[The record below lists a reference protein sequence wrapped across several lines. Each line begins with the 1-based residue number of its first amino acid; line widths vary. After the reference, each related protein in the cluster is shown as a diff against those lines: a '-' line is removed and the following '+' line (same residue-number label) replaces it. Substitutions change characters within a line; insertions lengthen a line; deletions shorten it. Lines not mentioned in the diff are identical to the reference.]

1 MKKNWKNYGDKF
13 SQLTTRE
20 QYLVLLSGL
29 VAIVLIGSY
38 LFIDEKSTK
47 IATFEKQ
54 SRVMKSGNQ
63 SLDYTINE
71 FQSALTEDPNEDTV
85 KEIAKLQG
93 KLAGID
99 KELVHLT
106 TELISP
112 SEMRQAL
119 LRLLRLEPGV
129 SLLSFELLGAKSLSF
144 ELLGA
149 KQLSDLNNTQPS
161 AKQLGLNL
169 YKHGIKIKITGKY
182 FEIRNYLKQ
191 LEQLRW
197 KFFWQDF
204 EFTVKDYPQGEVEI
218 IIYSLGLNKEFIGV

>member
-1 MKKNWKNYGDKF
+1 MKKNWQNYSNKF

-20 QYLVLLSGL
+20 QYLLLLSGL

-54 SRVMKSGNQ
+54 SRAMKSGNQ

-71 FQSALTEDPNEDTV
+71 FQSALTEDPNEETI
-85 KEIAKLQG
+85 KEIARLQG

-112 SEMRQAL
+112 SEMRRAL

-129 SLLSFELLGAKSLSF
+129 SLLSFELLGAKPLLDLSSAQ
-144 ELLGA
+144 A
-149 KQLSDLNNTQPS
+149 KSALNDTQPS
-161 AKQLGLNL
+161 AEQLGLNL
-169 YKHGIKIKITGKY
+169 YKHGIKIKLTGKY
-182 FEIRNYLKQ
+182 FELRNYLKQ

>member
-1 MKKNWKNYGDKF
+1 MKKNWQNYSNKF

-47 IATFEKQ
+47 ITTFDKQ

-71 FQSALTEDPNEDTV
+71 FQSALTEDPNEETI
-85 KEIAKLQG
+85 KEIARLQG

-112 SEMRQAL
+112 SEMRRAL

-129 SLLSFELLGAKSLSF
+129 SLLSFELLGAKPLLDLSS
-144 ELLGA
+144 A
-149 KQLSDLNNTQPS
+149 QANSALNNTLPS

-169 YKHGIKIKITGKY
+169 YKHGIKIKLTGKY

-204 EFTVKDYPQGEVEI
+204 EFSVKEYPQGEVEI